1 MFRLVAA
8 LLARIR
14 RRRDDQP
21 TDVEVLL
28 ERYRPPVTTVDDVMA
43 RPDHAVTGASAYW
56 LIAAHKLL
64 ADADKASRL
73 THEERARWRL
83 IQAEMRRLEMPL

>member
-1 MFRLVAA
+1 M
-8 LLARIR
+8 R

-21 TDVEVLL
+21 TDVEMLV
-28 ERYRPPVTTVDDVMA
+28 ERYRPPVITLEDVMA
-43 RPDHAVTGASAYW
+43 RPDQAVAGASAYW
-56 LIAAHKLL
+56 LITANMLL

-73 THEERARWRL
+73 TREARARWRL